1 MGMPSFSQHEIYE
14 THRHRRRG
22 GSRGRN
28 IGIFV
33 KRFLGWIWK
42 YISRLFN
49 WFKSSKSKQELFNR
63 IIKFIFI
70 SGSLAFGIIFVW
82 LIFVYVTLPNVNEVG
97 ALFAAES
104 SVITDRHGEELYRIH
119 GDEDRTLVPLSYI
132 SGFAKN
138 ATIAIEDE
146 RFYERGCF
154 DPRAFTRAVV
164 RNLIGGFGSQGGS
177 TITQQFAKNA
187 IIGSR
192 KKRIT
197 RKMKEYM
204 LSCKLEDKYSKD
216 EVLELYLNRI
226 PYGHNAHGI
235 EQASKIYFAKSS
247 SGLTLAESSILAAL
261 PQLPSYLNPYG
272 KHVRTTLSE
281 GGKDRM
287 IRGKIKSSGDI
298 RDEDFWLG
306 LVGETFVL
314 ETGDPLV
321 GETGTGEVLYIGG
334 RTDQVLKNMQDQGF
348 ISELDREGA
357 LEELQNISFKRAREN
372 IRAPH
377 FVLFVREEIK
387 KMLAGQFDEGFL
399 ERGGLKI
406 ITTLDYELQEVAE
419 SVVSE
424 IGELN
429 IDLYGAHN
437 AALLAMDPWTG
448 EVIAYV
454 GNRDYWDEANDGN
467 VDIIRAPRQPGSSF
481 KPFSYAAAF
490 LNGFNPATVLYDVPT
505 KIGEDEPENFDG
517 KFFGPMTVRS
527 ALGASRNI
535 PAAKSYFMAGREDSI
550 VNLAADMGI
559 PTVRDRRDELSE
571 ARGIDYKY
579 GWPLSLGAAEVPLF
593 EMAQGYSTFAR
604 GGKALDPVYL
614 IRIEDRNGNI
624 LYEASEEREER
635 DVLDPRVSYMI
646 TDILSDESVRP
657 EEYWRQQLS
666 IPGYETAAKTG
677 TSNKCLERDNKE
689 VESGHGRCTESKPD
703 NTWTIGYTPFLVAG
717 AWAGNS
723 SGGTLFAKA
732 SGLSTASPI
741 WRRFMIAAHK
751 TLDKAGKSV
760 NDEGKFNFEIP
771 DGLESAQISK
781 LSGKLASQC
790 TPVDYRKADIF
801 IEGDAP
807 KEFDT
812 ACKNIEVDKL
822 TGLLA
827 SDECPADARD
837 AGSFFIPK
845 SVMPTR
851 WHAWEKSVQNWAK
864 DVSTGT
870 GSSYWIESQ
879 DKEGNV
885 SKKFRGT
892 GAFLPLPLPL
902 MPSEECTLDITPGRL
917 VKPSVKIRFPSS
929 NGIVALPS
937 FFPKIEYT
945 VGHTVRE
952 VKYELDGRV
961 VGYASSGSNLMPR
974 IRISRRM
981 DTSGTHTLKVELTDS
996 YYNKASHS
1004 VRFRFEDDGNSSRQK
1019 RR

>member
-1 MGMPSFSQHEIYE
+1 MSQFSQHEVYE
-14 THRHRRRG
+14 RHRHIRRG
-22 GSRGRN
+22 SSRGKS
-28 IGIFV
+28 IGIFI
-33 KRFLGWIWK
+33 KRIIGWILMQIVK
-42 YISRLFN
+42 LIK
-49 WFKSSKSKQELFNR
+49 WFKSSRSKEELFKR
-63 IIKFIFI
+63 VFKFVFI
-70 SGSLAFGIIFVW
+70 SGSLFAGFIFVW
-82 LIFVYVTLPNVNEVG
+82 LLFIYLTLPNVDEVG

-104 SVITDRHGEELYRIH
+104 TVITDRHGEELYRIH
-119 GDEDRTLVPLSYI
+119 GDEDRTFVPLSYI
-132 SGFAKN
+132 SDFAKQ

-154 DPRAFTRAVV
+154 DPRAFTRAVI

-192 KKRIT
+192 KKRVT
-197 RKMKEYM
+197 RKLKEYM

-247 SGLTLAESSILAAL
+247 SGLTLAEASVLAAL

-287 IRGKIKSSGDI
+287 IRGKIKSSRDI
-298 RDEDFWLG
+298 KDEDFWLG
-306 LVGETFVL
+306 LAGENFDL
-314 ETGDPLV
+314 ETGEPL
-321 GETGTGEVLYIGG
+321 GPDAGTGNVLYIGG
-334 RTDQVLKNMQDQGF
+334 RTDQVLRNMQDQGF
-348 ISELDREGA
+348 ISNEDRESA
-357 LEELQNISFKRAREN
+357 LFDLQNIAFKRAREN

-399 ERGGLKI
+399 ERGGLKV
-406 ITTLDYELQEVAE
+406 ITTLDYNLQEIAE
-419 SVVSE
+419 SIVTE
-424 IGELN
+424 IGDLN
-429 IDLYGAHN
+429 IDLYGAYN
-437 AALLAMDPWTG
+437 AALLAMDPWKG
-448 EVIAYV
+448 EVLAYV
-454 GNRDYWDEANDGN
+454 GNRDYWDEENDGN

-481 KPFSYAAAF
+481 KPFSYAASF

-505 KIGEDEPENFDG
+505 KIGEDEPENFDS
-517 KFFGPMTVRS
+517 KFFGPMTIRD

-571 ARGIDYKY
+571 ARGSEYKY
-579 GWPLSLGAAEVPLF
+579 GWPLSLGAAEIPLF
-593 EMAQGYSTFAR
+593 ELAQGYSTFAR
-604 GGKALDPVYL
+604 EGKALDPTYL
-614 IRIEDRNGNI
+614 LRIEDRHGNI
-624 LYEASEEREER
+624 LYEATEEKEER

-646 TDILSDESVRP
+646 TSILSDESARP

-677 TSNKCLERDNKE
+677 TSNKCSKRDNKE
-689 VESGHGRCTESKPD
+689 IEDGHGRCLESAPD

-717 AWAGNS
+717 AWGGNA

-732 SGLSTASPI
+732 SGLNTASPI

-751 TLDKAGKSV
+751 KINKEGVSV
-760 NDEGKFNFEIP
+760 NDDGKFSFEIP
-771 DGLESAQISK
+771 DELESAQISK
-781 LSGKLASQC
+781 LSGKLASKC
-790 TPVDYRKADIF
+790 TPVEYRKADIF
-801 IEGDAP
+801 MKGEAP

-812 ACKNIEVDKL
+812 ACVESEIDKL
-822 TGLLA
+822 TGLIA
-827 SDECPADARD
+827 SDECPQEAREQ
-837 AGSFFIPK
+837 GSFFDPK
-845 SVMPTR
+845 SIMPTR
-851 WHAWEKSVQNWAK
+851 WHTWEKDVQNWAK
-864 DVSTGT
+864 DVSAGT
-870 GSSYWIESQ
+870 GSSYWIETQ
-879 DKEGNV
+879 NEDGEI

-902 MPSEECTLDITPGRL
+902 FPDDKCTLDITPGRL
-917 VKPSVKIRFPSS
+917 IKPSVRIKFPSN
-929 NGIVALPS
+929 NGLAALPS
-937 FFPKIEYT
+937 FIPKIDYT
-945 VGHTVRE
+945 VGHQVRD
-952 VKYELDGRV
+952 VRYELDGRLV
-961 VGYASSGSNLMPR
+961 SFAASGSNLMPR

-981 DTSGTHTLKVELTDS
+981 DTSGSHTLKVTLTDS
-996 YYNKASHS
+996 YYNTASHA
-1004 VRFRFEDDGNSSRQK
+1004 VKFRFEEGENTSRNN